1 MTATRHHG
9 TVTEEGLSPVCSKPV
24 MVSTPPD
31 PFLLRL
37 PGTTFSDRVYWTA
50 EKKVVIGSRSLSTF
64 VASRREEVEGDT
76 KKRETREG
84 REERRGRGDKG
95 KRRKGREERRM
106 KKEEE

>member
-9 TVTEEGLSPVCSKPV
+9 VVTEEGLLPVCSKPV

-31 PFLLRL
+31 PFLLTL

-76 KKRETREG
+76 KKKETSEG
-84 REERRGRGDKG
+84 REERRGRGEKG
-95 KRRKGREERRM
+95 ERGQ
-106 KKEEE
+106 KKWEG

>member
-31 PFLLRL
+31 PFLLTL
-37 PGTTFSDRVYWTA
+37 PGTTFSDRVYWAA

-64 VASRREEVEGDT
+64 VASRREEVERDM

-84 REERRGRGDKG
+84 REERRERREKG
-95 KRRKGREERRM
+95 EMREGGEERR
-106 KKEEE
+106 ER